1 MMYLIAYDVR
11 DDKIRRR
18 VAEALKNAGGQRI
31 QYSAFLI
38 ELEPHQLEDLLG
50 ELRLIIG
57 PKRGRVMAI
66 PICKRDIDKIV
77 TIIHNYTPPEEPQL
91 L

>member
-1 MMYLIAYDVR
+1 MMYLVAYDIR
-11 DDKIRRR
+11 NDKIRRR
-18 VAEALKNAGGQRI
+18 VVEALKNAGGQRI

-50 ELRLIIG
+50 ELKLIIG
-57 PKRGRVMAI
+57 LTRGRVIAV
-66 PICKRDIDKIV
+66 PICKRDLDKVV
-77 TIIHNYTPPEEPQL
+77 TIVHNYTPPEEPQL